1 MIICG
6 IDPGI
11 ATVGFGVI
19 ERQGIKTSYINC
31 GIISTPAGERTE
43 KRLWDIFNNMCEL
56 IEKYR
61 PDVIAIEELFFSNN
75 QKTAVNVCQARGVI
89 LAAAEKYSV
98 CVKEYTPLQVKVAV
112 AGYGK
117 AEKRQIME
125 MTKIILKL
133 PSVPKPD
140 DAADALALAVTHASV
155 GESKIEKLRE
165 SYMQASKKTAGT

>member
-1 MIICG
+1 MLILG
-6 IDPGI
+6 VDPGI

-19 ERQGIKTSYINC
+19 EKVGVRTRYVNC

-43 KRLWDIFNNMCEL
+43 KRLLDVFNNTCEL
-56 IEKYR
+56 IERYR
-61 PDVIAIEELFFSNN
+61 PQVMAIEELFFSNN

-98 CVKEYTPLQVKVAV
+98 TVREYTPLQVKVAV

-125 MTKIILKL
+125 MTRMILKL
-133 PSVPKPD
+133 PGGPRPD
-140 DAADALALAVTHASV
+140 DAADALALAITHASV
-155 GESKIEKLRE
+155 GESKLTKLQNANLDPSR
-165 SYMQASKKTAGT
+165 KTAGR